1 MSTFHLGAVTN
12 GSLGVLDLS
21 LVANGAYDLELTVRA
36 GYRQSSTNVRFA
48 LESDLKIRH
57 FSFSEQDLVLPVN
70 GFPLTITRTYN
81 SLNLK
86 AGDFG
91 RSWTFTFSDLQL
103 ELDEDRA
110 LVESLFEDEGD
121 ESVEPSGQFF
131 SLRVGGERNVT
142 LTLPDGRRTTFYYYL
157 QAASCDTSE
166 FKFCAQPRWA
176 AGPGVF
182 ASLKTVNDV
191 KPATLP
197 WSGGCSLHHSL
208 CRRARGRSRTGRG
221 CTPSCAVPALP

>member
-1 MSTFHLGAVTN
+1 MWYKVRIFSSERELVRDVTPPPLNADGFHVGAVTN

-48 LESDLKIRH
+48 LESDLKIGH

-91 RSWTFTFSDLQL
+91 RSWTFSFSDLQL
-103 ELDEDRA
+103 ELPWLA
-110 LVESLFEDEGD
+110 C
-121 ESVEPSGQFF
+121 SGQRMQHYASRLFDIDSRQF
-131 SLRVGGERNVT
+131 ALFAAFEMAERSMFNVED
-142 LTLPDGRRTTFYYYL
+142 P
-157 QAASCDTSE
+157 AAEAAGTSE
-166 FKFCAQPRWA
+166 ELR
-176 AGPGVF
+176 GP
-182 ASLKTVNDV
+182 T
-191 KPATLP
+191 
-197 WSGGCSLHHSL
+197 
-208 CRRARGRSRTGRG
+208 RSYEHLEKCETNLDHKCETRFRPLSRMTNYE
-221 CTPSCAVPALP
+221 